1 MLKKSKLG
9 YNWIFKV
16 IIGYYNLIFLISIVL
31 SLVFFLFCFVL
42 LCFVFLFF
50 GAKYY
55 RGMIFSESSIMYTWA
70 IAGNE
75 LGTLNIQVHNLLTV
89 YDNLWALKFDN
100 FSESENV
107 ISDNPLTPSVIM
119 ALCVRKSICDSPST
133 ASIFNNFGGK
143 SNKSWVK
150 NCKYDFMAV
159 A

>member
-31 SLVFFLFCFVL
+31 SLVFFLF
-42 LCFVFLFF
+42 CFVFLFF

-89 YDNLWALKFDN
+89 HDNL
-100 FSESENV
+100 
-107 ISDNPLTPSVIM
+107 
-119 ALCVRKSICDSPST
+119 
-133 ASIFNNFGGK
+133 
-143 SNKSWVK
+143 
-150 NCKYDFMAV
+150 
-159 A
+159 